1 MIWNKNRVNED
12 VNKNSDENKAKLTKI
27 MKNKNKIKKLYLI
40 IPEIL
45 FLMGWIQNWIFY
57 IKIFRINILF

>member
-1 MIWNKNRVNED
+1 VIWNKNRVNED

>member
-1 MIWNKNRVNED
+1 

-45 FLMGWIQNWIFY
+45 FLMG
-57 IKIFRINILF
+57 